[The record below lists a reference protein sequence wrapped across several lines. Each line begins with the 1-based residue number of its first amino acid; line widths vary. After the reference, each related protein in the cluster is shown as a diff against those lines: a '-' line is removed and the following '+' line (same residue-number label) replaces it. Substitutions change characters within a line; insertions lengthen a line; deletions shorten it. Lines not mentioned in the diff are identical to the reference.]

1 MILTWLG
8 VHVPLMAAIGL
19 LGIMAV
25 VSIMAKGVRLAKGG
39 GYYSASEWRC
49 LSGGLGAL
57 QWVSFC
63 GATVSFA
70 YWWVIIGRINP
81 LELTAVDAALV
92 CVWGCGAG
100 WVVANIVPSWVVS
113 RWPNGVAGWVQSVG
127 GVVRF
132 VAPWWRW
139 LQEREGDTR
148 AAGGVRSRSD
158 EWIELVDTAEKQG
171 TIEEDE
177 RKMIH
182 RIVSLSET
190 TVREIMTPRS
200 DAICVEAMSTIMDV
214 KRVIF
219 DQGHSRI
226 PVYREQ
232 QDAVIGFVYAK
243 DLLAMS
249 DANQD
254 ESIESIIRPIV
265 FIPETQNIETFLKVI
280 RAQKTHLAIVVDE
293 FGSMS
298 GLVTLEDVMEEIVGE
313 IQDEY
318 DDELPQLNSVGEN
331 QFELDGGMAIADI
344 LERLPLPIPDSENY
358 DTIGGFVLHEL
369 GKVPSE
375 GERIQVGDYEL
386 VVKEVTG
393 NRIRKIRCDGHD
405 STRNP

>member
-1 MILTWLG
+1 MLAWLG
-8 VHVPLMAAIGL
+8 IHVPLMAAVGL
-19 LGIMAV
+19 LGMMAMA
-25 VSIMAKGVRLAKGG
+25 SILAKGVRLAKGAS
-39 GYYSASEWRC
+39 YYSPSEWRW
-49 LSGGLGAL
+49 LSGGLAGV
-57 QWVSFC
+57 QWASFC

-81 LELTAVDAALV
+81 VELTALDATLV

-100 WVVANIVPSWVVS
+100 WVVSTMVPAWVLAT
-113 RWPNGVAGWVQSVG
+113 WPDGVARWVQSVG
-127 GVVRF
+127 QWVR
-132 VAPWWRW
+132 VLSPWWRW
-139 LQEREGDTR
+139 VQDRGSDTR
-148 AAGGVRSRSD
+148 TSGGGRSRSD

-177 RKMIH
+177 RKMID
-182 RIVSLSET
+182 RIVALSET

-200 DAICVEAMSTIMDV
+200 DAICVESMATIMDV

-219 DQGHSRI
+219 EQGHSRI
-226 PVYREQ
+226 PVYRQ
-232 QDAVIGFVYAK
+232 TQDAVIGFVYAK
-243 DLLAMS
+243 DLLSIS

-254 ESIESIIRPIV
+254 ESIEPMIRPIV

-280 RAQKTHLAIVVDE
+280 RSQKTHLAIVVDE

-331 QFELDGGMAIADI
+331 QYELDGGMAIADI
-344 LERLPLPIPDSENY
+344 LDRLPLPIPDSENY

-369 GKVPSE
+369 GKVPAE
-375 GERIQVGDYEL
+375 GERLQLGQYEL

-393 NRIRKIRCDGHD
+393 NRIRKIGCDVHD
-405 STRNP
+405 PKQTP